1 MPYQPTVCSGG
12 LVNADGLAGHESSMG
27 GKSVVSGEGGGGADS
42 GGGGGAAA
50 APSVTPSG
58 KSVATTQRTKTA
70 GIAEADSKDEE
81 DSSIA
86 DGAKKYTKIPLMP
99 RRAYSPS
106 GGGDGAPGTAATSQK
121 KEKTAKSQRTRGAA
135 SNADDR
141 ADSPVTPHDPDERLL
156 YDAYKTAFQVGA
168 PQGTD
173 GNISFMGYEDSGIRD
188 DSFFCSLGVF
198 FLDGL
203 FVSLF
208 FLLFCH
214 RSGELKSKIGKFI
227 FLFLQNR
234 SE

>member
-1 MPYQPTVCSGG
+1 MRLLKDYYRGMEGQIPEEITEEYARVPLVEPSILDPAVAPSVASGG
-12 LVNADGLAGHESSMG
+12 VIIADGVLGHESSMG
-27 GKSVVSGEGGGGADS
+27 AKSVISGDGGGDGGGG
-42 GGGGGAAA
+42 AA

-156 YDAYKTAFQVGA
+156 YDAYKTAFQV
-168 PQGTD
+168 
-173 GNISFMGYEDSGIRD
+173 
-188 DSFFCSLGVF
+188 
-198 FLDGL
+198 
-203 FVSLF
+203 
-208 FLLFCH
+208 
-214 RSGELKSKIGKFI
+214 
-227 FLFLQNR
+227 
-234 SE
+234 